1 MRVKRPLH
9 LFAAFAFL
17 AVTACDKDPSNP
29 DPRFRVAGC
38 PSSAG
43 VNDAL
48 TLTFSGGQPLSG
60 TITGQNVVVSNAVT
74 GVELP
79 GSLSSN
85 SSGGIVF
92 TPAQPLPFGTRV
104 RVRVQ
109 NIRAEGSNAAVELFV
124 CEFTTAP
131 PPIAEL
137 VFDRLSDAGG
147 RPLFGGAL
155 VAKDSGFVISQ
166 TSILY
171 KRFGGDFAVAYSTP
185 YALSGFDVN
194 FVSRQQGFI
203 SIFEPRLSRSNIME
217 TLDGGLTTDTIFT
230 TPAQSAFRL
239 FFRAVPGLTGAG
251 PNPVFGV
258 VGAGTTNSATF
269 YKWRPQTRTASSVLT
284 VANVSGV
291 TDVDFAADTTFGAA
305 VGGGLKSGSVQP
317 RGKVWVTVNGGNT
330 WTEVANAAANSANVS
345 PQDNAVSYNGVA
357 RRNNGD
363 IYVAGSGG
371 YFLRLTGTA
380 PGPYTVTRIQLNTL
394 QPTTGTARLAI
405 SDSTNPNALIFS
417 DVAFARDN
425 DQKGWLIGGELLS
438 NPGSEPRYQGFIY
451 RTTDGGTT
459 WVRQGVRGAAKFGA
473 DMPRLRRLSILDQNN
488 VWIVGDGG
496 AVLSL
501 HP

>member
-1 MRVKRPLH
+1 MRVNRPLH
-9 LFAAFAFL
+9 LFAAVAL
-17 AVTACDKDPSNP
+17 CVTAACDKDPSNP
-29 DPRFRVAGC
+29 TPSFRVAAC
-38 PSSAG
+38 PTSAG

-48 TLTFSGGQPLSG
+48 TLTFTGGQPLAG

-85 SSGGIVF
+85 SSGGVVF

-109 NIRAEGSNAAVELFV
+109 NIRAQGTNAAVELFV
-124 CEFTTAP
+124 CEFTTSP

-137 VFDRLSDAGG
+137 VWDRLSDAGG

-155 VAKDSGFVISQ
+155 IAKDSGFVISQ

-171 KRFGGDFAVAYSTP
+171 KKLGGDFGVAYSSP

-194 FVSRQQGFI
+194 FVSQSHGFI
-203 SIFEPRLSRSNIME
+203 SIFEPRLRQSTIME
-217 TLDGGLTTDTIFT
+217 TLNGALTTDTIFT
-230 TPAQSAFRL
+230 TPLLSGFRL
-239 FFRAVPGLTGAG
+239 FFRAMPGMAGAG
-251 PNPVFGV
+251 ANPVFGV
-258 VGAGTTNSATF
+258 VGAGSTTTANF
-269 YKWRPQTRTASSVLT
+269 YKWRPQTRTASAVLT

-291 TDVDFAADTTFGAA
+291 TDVDFATDTTFGAA
-305 VGGGLKSGSVQP
+305 VGGGIRSGSVQP
-317 RGKVWVTVNGGNT
+317 RGKVWVTVNGGST
-330 WTEVANAAANSANVS
+330 WTEVPNAAANAATVS
-345 PQDNAVSYNGVA
+345 TSDNAVSYNGVA

-371 YFLRLTGTA
+371 YFLRLTGTGA
-380 PGPYTVTRIQLNTL
+380 GPYTVTRIPLNTL
-394 QPTTGTARLAI
+394 QPTSGPALLAI

-417 DVAFARDN
+417 DVQFAPDN

-451 RTTDGGTT
+451 RTTDGGAT

-473 DMPRLRRLSILDQNN
+473 DMPRLRRLSVLNQNN

-496 AVLSL
+496 AVLTL